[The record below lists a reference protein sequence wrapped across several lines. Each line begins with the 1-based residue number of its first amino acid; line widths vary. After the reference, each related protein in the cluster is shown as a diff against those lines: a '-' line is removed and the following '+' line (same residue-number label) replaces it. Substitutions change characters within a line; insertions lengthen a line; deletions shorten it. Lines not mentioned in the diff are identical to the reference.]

1 MNSLDT
7 RLVLAA
13 AKGDLEAVK
22 DLVEQGADL
31 NHPNQA
37 ISR

>member
-13 AKGDLEAVK
+13 GKGDLEAVK
-22 DLVEQGADL
+22 GLVEQGADL
-31 NHPNQA
+31 SYPNQA
-37 ISR
+37 ISL